1 MMMEFFDLEDSGFL
15 DGPFTEDNAEAI
27 GTFDKANGYVGA
39 ICDIGEISYIVSPTT
54 GMGSVDAVVS
64 YLVAIAAKYFKA
76 YPGGLWAFSF
86 NNQNASSTTGKQA
99 AEIQNGVL
107 AHVGITAPFFDAEGG
122 YDSPSATIDMVNSF
136 NANYDGGLLS
146 DMTYSENMGWS
157 CTTLQ
162 QFLETMGGAGSVLPQ
177 AYCTGQLPEYQN
189 CGVSGGFLGV
199 TVSSLAADTSLCGST
214 EALGYQGGI
223 NQFYSLFKTCPSQ
236 VLVVGAWHAGIDSS
250 TLTCS

>member
-1 MMMEFFDLEDSGFL
+1 MMEFFDLEDSGFL

-27 GTFDKANGYVGA
+27 GTFDEANGYVGA
-39 ICDIGEISYIVSPTT
+39 ICDVGEISDIVSPTT
-54 GMGSVDAVVS
+54 GMGNVDAVVS
-64 YLVAIAAKYFKA
+64 YLVAIAEKYFKA

-122 YDSPSATIDMVNSF
+122 YDSPAATIDMVNSF

-146 DMTYSENMGWS
+146 DMAYSENNGWS
-157 CTTLQ
+157 CTTLV
-162 QFLETMGGAGSVLPQ
+162 GSVLPQ

-189 CGVSGGFLGV
+189 CGVSGGFFGV
-199 TVSSLAADTSLCGST
+199 TVDSIGADTNLCGSA

-223 NQFYSLFKTCPSQ
+223 NQFHSLFKTCPSQ
-236 VLVVGAWHAGIDSS
+236 VLVVGAHAAGIDTS
-250 TLTCS
+250 TLTCTT